1 MKNLVLL
8 TCLLLVGTSVL
19 AATSVKVGET
29 ATLYCTASAP
39 DGYITHAFFEFS
51 DPTDAQFLAIGY
63 RSSDCSATIK
73 GFKPKSNIS
82 INVTYAYTYMSYNNK
97 RMVGHGTYTEKVSV
111 IGGGPMTGMK
121 FVPEQA
127 TIKVG
132 ESVKVKLEVT
142 PANTSTAFEW
152 GTGLYGQPFNFDISD
167 IEKTSFTVTAKKTG
181 KLYLIA
187 TSDITRYNTS
197 CIITATED
205 GNNAAI
211 APSTIS
217 ISSEKEDLVEGDKIK
232 LKYSMEP
239 DGATSTIKWESSNEN
254 VATVDEY
261 GTVKAVSAGKTQIKA
276 TTANNKTAKVD
287 VEVLTAATDITMPQS
302 IEMYRGYEYQLTPS
316 LTPSN
321 SALSCTW
328 KSSDTSVASITSGKI
343 YAKKTG
349 TTTITATLKNGNTGT
364 CTIRVSDTP
373 TNLVTYRVAT
383 KITQTKNLARRTF
396 DNK

>member
-39 DGYITHAFFEFS
+39 DGYITHAFFELADAS
-51 DPTDAQFLAIGY
+51 DAQYLALY
-63 RSSDCSATIK
+63 SHSSECYASLT
-73 GFKPKSNIS
+73 GLKPNSNIT

-111 IGGGPMTGMK
+111 IGGGPMTSMK
-121 FVPEQA
+121 FIPEQA

-132 ESVKVKLEVT
+132 ESVKVKLEVM

-152 GTGLYGQPFNFDISD
+152 GTGLYGQPYAFDISD

-187 TSDITRYNTS
+187 TSDISRYNTS

-211 APSTIS
+211 EPTAITIS
-217 ISSEKEDLVEGDKIK
+217 FGQEKMVEGDKVK
-232 LKYSMEP
+232 LKCSMEP
-239 DGATSTIKWESSNEN
+239 DGATSTINWKSSNED
-254 VATVDEY
+254 VATVDDY
-261 GTVKAVSAGKTQIKA
+261 GNVKAVSEGKTQITA
-276 TTANNKTAKVD
+276 TTANNKSAMMEI
-287 VEVLTAATDITMPQS
+287 EVLTAATDITMPQS
-302 IEMYRGYEYQLTPS
+302 IEMYISYDYQLTPT

-328 KSSDTSVASITSGKI
+328 KSSDTSVATVTSGKI
-343 YAKKTG
+343 HARKVG
-349 TTTITATLKNGNTGT
+349 TATITATLNNGKTT
-364 CTIRVSDTP
+364 SCTVRVSDAP
-373 TNLVTYRVAT
+373 TNLVTYKVTT
-383 KITQTKNLARRTF
+383 KINQIKNLARRTF